1 MFRWI
6 TKAYK
11 SQEDSTADETQGE
24 VLLWRLQTSDHV
36 SIADDPQG
44 GGRLKPK
51 QFKKSYMYY
60 K

>member
-6 TKAYK
+6 TKANK

-24 VLLWRLQTSDHV
+24 VLLWRLQTSDQV
-36 SIADDPQG
+36 STAEDPQG

-51 QFKKSYMYY
+51 QFQKGYMYS